1 MRVVM
6 LAVDGRECYRDYA
19 KEAPYFGPAQEA
31 LFQGVSQFSEI
42 EMHVISC
49 WQRPLP
55 APEKLASNIWFHG
68 LVVPKIGWLRTGY
81 QGCIRAVRRKA
92 RALGPD
98 LVHAQGTERD
108 VAISAVFSGSPNLVT
123 IHGNMNALARLHHA
137 RIGSFLW
144 CTARLEDFTLK
155 RTGGVFCNSAYTESL
170 VRRRTSRT
178 WRVANPIRTEFF
190 EPPSTASPD
199 RDCVLVNVG
208 VISELKRQLQL
219 LKLAEQL
226 HGKGLKFELQFIGR
240 ADRQLAYAREFLDKI
255 RQAEKAG
262 YARYLGVKSGREL
275 VNCFDHA
282 HGMIHIPSAESFGL
296 VVAEALARNL
306 KFFGSKVGGIVDIAS
321 QAEGA
326 ELIDE
331 HDWSGLGAAIAN
343 WIKNGYSR
351 PTAAAGSIRKR
362 YHPSLIAGMHLE
374 IYEQF
379 LSRQAH
385 RL

>member
-68 LVVPKIGWLRTGY
+68 LVVPKFGWLRTGY

-108 VAISAVFSGSPNLVT
+108 VAISALFSGFPNLVT
-123 IHGNMNALARLHHA
+123 VHGNMDALARLHHA

-155 RTGGVFCNSAYTESL
+155 RTGGVFCNSGYTESL
-170 VRRRTSRT
+170 VRQRTPRT
-178 WRVANPIRTEFF
+178 WRVANPIRLKFF
-190 EPPSTASPD
+190 EPPSAPPSD
-199 RDCVLVNVG
+199 RGCVLVNVG
-208 VISELKRQLQL
+208 VISERKRQLEL
-219 LKLAEQL
+219 LKLAEEL
-226 HGKGLKFELQFIGR
+226 HGKGLKFELQFIGK
-240 ADRQLAYAREFLDKI
+240 ADPQLGYAREFLERI
-255 RQAEKAG
+255 GPAEKAG
-262 YARYLGVKSGREL
+262 YARYLGLKSGREL
-275 VNCFDHA
+275 VNCFDQA
-282 HGMIHIPSAESFGL
+282 HGMIHFPSEEAFGL
-296 VVAEALARNL
+296 VVAEALARNV
-306 KFFGSKVGGIVDIAS
+306 KFFGSKVGGIVEIAS
-321 QAEGA
+321 QVEGA
-326 ELIDE
+326 ELIGE
-331 HDWSGLGAAIAN
+331 HDWSGLAVAIAN
-343 WIKNGYSR
+343 WIRSGSRR
-351 PTAAAGSIRKR
+351 PTAAGASMRKR
-362 YHPSLIAGMHLE
+362 YHPSLIAGMHVE

-379 LSRQAH
+379 LNSRSQG
-385 RL
+385 L